1 MAREW
6 KTINEI
12 AAHLGVSGTTVR
24 NMIRDG
30 RLPAHRGLGRAIVRL
45 DIDEVDA
52 ALLADS

>member
-12 AAHLGVSGTTVR
+12 AVHLGVSGTTVR

-30 RLPAHRGLGRAIVRL
+30 RLTAHRLGRGIVRL

-52 ALLADS
+52 ALTAG